1 MEFYKVQNIDEITD
15 ELILLL
21 IERYRQKEIPRLQKL
36 HSYYLGNTAIKSRTM
51 SDSSKPNNK
60 IASPISNLIVNS
72 IQGFFLGKPISYS
85 TDDNN
90 KDYMLK
96 VQDIFDQNHEQD
108 RKFKIGK
115 RIIHYWNSL

>member
-1 MEFYKVQNIDEITD
+1 M
-15 ELILLL
+15 L
-21 IERYRQKEIPRLQKL
+21 IERYRQKEIPRLRKL
-36 HSYYLGNTAIKSRTM
+36 HDYYLGNTSIKSRTM
-51 SDSSKPNNK
+51 SDANKPNNK

-96 VQDIFDQNHEQD
+96 VQDIFDKNHEQTENS
-108 RKFKIGK
+108 KLGK
-115 RIIHYWNSL
+115 ELSISGIAYELLYVNQNNRY